1 MKDFIVINEK
11 DNVGVR
17 LTATDKIPAGHK
29 FALRDIAKGEYVIKY
44 GEVIGRATED
54 IKKGEWA
61 HTHNVK
67 SHLDENVEYEYKPD
81 YPETDTYRSPKNSPK
96 NSGSKALR

>member
-1 MKDFIVINEK
+1 MKDTVIINEK

-44 GEVIGRATED
+44 GEIIGKATEN
-54 IKKGEWA
+54 IKKGEIEFRRKRG
-61 HTHNVK
+61 V
-67 SHLDENVEYEYKPD
+67 
-81 YPETDTYRSPKNSPK
+81 
-96 NSGSKALR
+96 

>member
-29 FALRDIAKGEYVIKY
+29 FALRDIAGI
-44 GEVIGRATED
+44 
-54 IKKGEWA
+54 
-61 HTHNVK
+61 
-67 SHLDENVEYEYKPD
+67 L
-81 YPETDTYRSPKNSPK
+81 PKANT
-96 NSGSKALR
+96 L

>member
-44 GEVIGRATED
+44 GEIIGMATATVSAV
-54 IKKGEWA
+54 G
-61 HTHNVK
+61 
-67 SHLDENVEYEYKPD
+67 
-81 YPETDTYRSPKNSPK
+81 
-96 NSGSKALR
+96 

>member
-44 GEVIGRATED
+44 GEIIGRAAATVSAV
-54 IKKGEWA
+54 G
-61 HTHNVK
+61 
-67 SHLDENVEYEYKPD
+67 
-81 YPETDTYRSPKNSPK
+81 
-96 NSGSKALR
+96 

>member
-29 FALRDIAKGEYVIKY
+29 CSLCGI
-44 GEVIGRATED
+44 
-54 IKKGEWA
+54 
-61 HTHNVK
+61 
-67 SHLDENVEYEYKPD
+67 L
-81 YPETDTYRSPKNSPK
+81 PKANT
-96 NSGSKALR
+96 L

>member
-44 GEVIGRATED
+44 GEIIDRAAATVSAV
-54 IKKGEWA
+54 G
-61 HTHNVK
+61 
-67 SHLDENVEYEYKPD
+67 
-81 YPETDTYRSPKNSPK
+81 
-96 NSGSKALR
+96 